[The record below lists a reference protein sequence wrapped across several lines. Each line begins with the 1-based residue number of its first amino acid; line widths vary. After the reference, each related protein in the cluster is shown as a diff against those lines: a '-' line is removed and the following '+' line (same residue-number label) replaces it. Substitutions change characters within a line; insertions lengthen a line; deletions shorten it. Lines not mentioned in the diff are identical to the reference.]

1 MQVLWTIIT
10 LFIYLICSQIPLYG
24 SLRWRIFRFSAS
36 TLFENHGIVVG
47 SDLRGRSISRA
58 YYQRTRSAR
67 SREEKHRRGTES
79 SSESNFWRSSS
90 SAKVIQGRYVQHW
103 LRRPLLL
110 DARDPCVEP
119 RDPDGAGS
127 DTDGSIST
135 SI

>member
-1 MQVLWTIIT
+1 MPRFPEISETEQIIHQSIHSLFSVLRPEAAQRAEAQLMQVLWTIIT

-47 SDLRGRSISRA
+47 SDVRGRSISRA

-90 SAKVIQGRYVQHW
+90 SAKVIK
-103 LRRPLLL
+103 
-110 DARDPCVEP
+110 E
-119 RDPDGAGS
+119 
-127 DTDGSIST
+127 
-135 SI
+135 